1 MELRRNETG
10 LSLHYRSVRA
20 PGAQELIDLFRIKVE
35 LVDQDDGSPR
45 VVHLLEDRDVRVHF
59 NQLWHVPPFF
69 DNALF
74 GCVNHNVCRTV
85 RIANSTFAMAS
96 PAHSNEHTALIVGAG
111 IGGLAAAI
119 ALRRAGWRV
128 KIFERAATARELGF
142 ALLLAPNAIS
152 ALRHLGLADIVI
164 AGGARVTGAE
174 MRRLDGR
181 LLRTFDATNVLQLL
195 PEPPVVVL
203 RPVLHGALLEAV
215 GSDTLVLGKG
225 ALGFEH
231 CDAGVLLKLTDGTT
245 VHGNVLIG
253 ADGIGSTIRRVL
265 HPAEPP
271 HRPSGLFA
279 LRGVVK
285 GIQQQLGGLSGL
297 QYFGRGTEAGIAKA
311 GEDSIYW
318 YLSMPAD
325 YVRRGP
331 LEPMQVAHRVS
342 ADFEERFQTIVRATH
357 PEDIR
362 LDELF
367 DRDPIR
373 VWGKRC
379 VTLLGDA
386 AHPMLPHAGQGA
398 AQALEDAVT
407 LGHTLEFAENNE
419 AALRRYEQL
428 RFARTRKVV
437 LTARRNARLASV
449 RSAIGCRLRDL
460 VIRLVPRTIIARSYV
475 AFGSPPEP
483 L

>member
-1 MELRRNETG
+1 
-10 LSLHYRSVRA
+10 
-20 PGAQELIDLFRIKVE
+20 
-35 LVDQDDGSPR
+35 
-45 VVHLLEDRDVRVHF
+45 
-59 NQLWHVPPFF
+59 
-69 DNALF
+69 
-74 GCVNHNVCRTV
+74 
-85 RIANSTFAMAS
+85 MAS
-96 PAHSNEHTALIVGAG
+96 QNHSNERTALIVGAG
-111 IGGLAAAI
+111 LGGLAAGI

-128 KIFERAATARELGF
+128 TAFALAANARELGF

-164 AGGARVTGAE
+164 AGGSRVTGAE
-174 MRRLDGR
+174 MRRPDGT
-181 LLRTFDATNVLQLL
+181 LLRIFDATNVVQLL

-203 RPVLHGALLEAV
+203 RPILHGALLEAV
-215 GSDTLVLGKG
+215 GSDSLVLGKG
-225 ALGFEH
+225 ALAFEH
-231 CDAGVLLKLTDGTT
+231 RDAGVLLKLTDGTT

-253 ADGIGSTIRRVL
+253 AAGVGSIVRRVL
-265 HPAEPP
+265 HPDEPP
-271 HRPSGLFA
+271 LRPIGLFA

-285 GIQQQLGGLSGL
+285 GNQQLLGRLSGL
-297 QYFGRGTEAGIAKA
+297 QYFGRGTEAGVARA

-325 YVRRGP
+325 YIGRGP
-331 LEPMQVAHRVS
+331 VEPMQVAHRVT
-342 ADFEERFQTIVRATH
+342 ADFEERFQAIVRATR

-373 VWGKRC
+373 VWGERC

-407 LGHTLEFAENNE
+407 LGRTLEFAANNE

-428 RFARTRKVV
+428 RFVRTQKVV

-449 RSAIGCRLRDL
+449 RNAIGCWLRDIG
-460 VIRLVPRTIIARSYV
+460 IRLVPRTIIAKSYV